1 MMQKKISLAFLA
13 LMMLVAGGDKTSKNI
28 GDADSLPHSPNT
40 SIQESA
46 EGEAV
51 KHSKEYITQRIDT
64 IYNIGMTLSVVL
76 TAIMN
81 SQIKHVR

>member
-1 MMQKKISLAFLA
+1 MQKKISLAFLA
-13 LMMLVAGGDKTSKNI
+13 IMMLVACGDKTSKNV

-51 KHSKEYITQRIDT
+51 KHTKEYFVATVS
-64 IYNIGMTLSVVL
+64 SVLTDVVP

-81 SQIKHVR
+81 LQIKRVR